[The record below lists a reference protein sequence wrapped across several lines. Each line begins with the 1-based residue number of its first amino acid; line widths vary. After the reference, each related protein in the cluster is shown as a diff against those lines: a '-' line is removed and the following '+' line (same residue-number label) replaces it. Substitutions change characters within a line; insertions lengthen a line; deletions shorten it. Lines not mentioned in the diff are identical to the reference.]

1 MASEFAPTWSKPF
14 MTKAQLRAYIKQ
26 LEKNREKARKKLEEM
41 ENSWE
46 MDLEMKGLK
55 NLEKELDNL

>member
-1 MASEFAPTWSKPF
+1 MIMASEFAPAWSKPF

-41 ENSWE
+41 ENTWE
-46 MDLEMKGLK
+46 MKK
-55 NLEKELDNL
+55 SRKRVR

>member
-1 MASEFAPTWSKPF
+1 

-41 ENSWE
+41 ENS
-46 MDLEMKGLK
+46 
-55 NLEKELDNL
+55 